1 MNRTSACYCF
11 LLLCVTPVLFAADS
25 WPEWRGPDRQ
35 GNSSAVNVPSEW
47 SESKNVAWRT
57 PIVGRGWST
66 PVISNG
72 RIWVT
77 TAIDKPASKEDAD
90 RRRKAASNS
99 QPLLIS
105 DYVSLRA
112 IELDLETGK
121 QLRDIELI
129 ERNLPQTIHIDN
141 SYATPTPI
149 VDGDFLY
156 CHFGPNG
163 CACVDTSTG
172 QIVWRQLDLEVAHE
186 NGAGS
191 SPVLWKEFL
200 FIHCDGIDTQ
210 YIVALNKSNGEIAW
224 KTPRTGR
231 LHSNVQLQKS
241 YATPLI
247 TEVGDQTVL
256 VSPAADWLYGYDPS
270 TGNELWKMKYGELG
284 FSNSARPV
292 YGHGLLYICTGFMKS
307 QLLAVKH
314 NGTEQPSIAW
324 RHTKQVPNVACP
336 LLVGDELYF
345 ASDNGVASCLDAKT
359 GKVHW
364 TKRVGKK
371 FWSSPV
377 YCEGRIY
384 YFDRDGTTTVVAAS
398 KDYQDIA
405 KNTLDGSLF
414 SSAGIVDGTMILRTD
429 KAVYA
434 IRNL

>member
-1 MNRTSACYCF
+1 MF
-11 LLLCVTPVLFAADS
+11 LVSPVLFASDS

-35 GNSSAVNVPSEW
+35 GLSSAVDVPSEW
-47 SESKNVAWRT
+47 SESLNVAWRT

-66 PVISNG
+66 PVIANG

-77 TAIDKPASKEDAD
+77 TAIDVPASKEDAD
-90 RRRKAASNS
+90 RRRKASTNS

-105 DYVSLRA
+105 DSVSLRA
-112 IELDLETGK
+112 IELDLEAGK

-129 ERNLPQTIHIDN
+129 ARDLPQTIHIDN

-149 VDGDFLY
+149 IDGNFLY

-163 CACVDTSTG
+163 CACLDTSTG

-191 SPVLWKEFL
+191 SPVLWNNL
-200 FIHCDGIDTQ
+200 LIMHCDGIDTQ

-224 KTPRTGR
+224 KTPRTGK

-241 YATPLI
+241 YATPLV
-247 TEVGDQTVL
+247 TEVGGQTVL

-270 TGNELWKMKYGELG
+270 TGKELWKMKYGELG

-292 YGHGLLYICTGFMKS
+292 FGHGLLYICTGFMKS
-307 QLLAVKH
+307 QLLAVEH
-314 NGTEQPSIAW
+314 NGAEEPSIAW

-359 GKVHW
+359 GEVHW
-364 TKRVGKK
+364 TKRIGKK

-377 YCEGRIY
+377 YADGKIY
-384 YFDRDGTTTVVAAS
+384 YFDRTGTTTVIAAAKQFKRVAS
-398 KDYQDIA
+398 
-405 KNTLDGSLF
+405 NTLDGNLF
-414 SSAGIVDGTMILRTD
+414 SSAGIVDGTIVLRTD

-434 IRNL
+434 IRNR